1 MTMPP
6 VDLHLDVDELV
17 DVAQRVSTFCDDD
30 EGWPLGHVLLTSH
43 AGRRRWIG
51 GSSNVYV
58 MLDTVEG
65 GPMPKALLS
74 PRLLPMPSLV
84 SELEVDSVRLSL
96 PAPDED
102 GLCTGAVELTVG
114 PMRVVQPAGV
124 GFYPDVTDTLHT
136 DKHARART
144 STVALLAV
152 VEQIRTVPGGLEL
165 GPDYPPP
172 LAWFIA
178 EPGRVGVRVD
188 WPGVGR
194 AEAFVDAEVEGAARM
209 TVPLG
214 LLERLLQ
221 TATDPEIELFLPIQ
235 EASWLVM
242 RQAGWTGGVARFRPF
257 PTTSELQT
265 RLQLWLEDDF
275 GQGDAGPDDDGDL
288 PMRFEEQ
295 RLFLRVA
302 DGEPPVV
309 QVFAVLGEGE
319 EDDGLLLNTI
329 NGLNAD
335 VRHARVFITGGQ
347 ILVETDL
354 GHDLSVADL
363 REGARRIADLA
374 RMLPGVLAIR
384 QQRLL

>member
-1 MTMPP
+1 M
-6 VDLHLDVDELV
+6 
-17 DVAQRVSTFCDDD
+17 
-30 EGWPLGHVLLTSH
+30 
-43 AGRRRWIG
+43 
-51 GSSNVYV
+51 
-58 MLDTVEG
+58 
-65 GPMPKALLS
+65 
-74 PRLLPMPSLV
+74 
-84 SELEVDSVRLSL
+84 
-96 PAPDED
+96 
-102 GLCTGAVELTVG
+102 
-114 PMRVVQPAGV
+114 
-124 GFYPDVTDTLHT
+124 
-136 DKHARART
+136 
-144 STVALLAV
+144 
-152 VEQIRTVPGGLEL
+152 
-165 GPDYPPP
+165 
-172 LAWFIA
+172 
-178 EPGRVGVRVD
+178 
-188 WPGVGR
+188 
-194 AEAFVDAEVEGAARM
+194 DAEVEGAARM